1 MPDQTT
7 CLIIGGNGFVGSGIR
22 DAARDCGWD
31 VSVADHTSYVSFAGQ
46 TFDIVINANGNAKR
60 FHADR
65 DPLFDFDAS
74 AASVYKSL
82 FDFPCSKFALI
93 STVDVYNRPDHRQTT
108 QEDTAIDPLPLG
120 PYAFHKWL
128 AERFVMRHQTPW
140 QVFRLAQMVGTG
152 LRKGP
157 IFDLLH
163 GQPLWIHNES
173 RLHYMNTRQIGAAIC
188 ALIEHAP
195 ANEVYNVCGRGSVEF
210 QAVLDLFPQDRHPAR
225 ENCARQCY
233 NVDTSRTQQWYALP
247 DSWNEVR
254 AFVEESLRNKPDL
267 RD

>member
-1 MPDQTT
+1 MRDQPT

-22 DAARDCGWD
+22 DAARDFGWD
-31 VSVADHTSYVSFAGQ
+31 VSVADHASYAGFAGQ
-46 TFDIVINANGNAKR
+46 YFDIVINANGNAKR

-82 FDFPCSKFALI
+82 FDFPCSKYALI
-93 STVDVYNRPDHRQTT
+93 STVDVYNRPDCLETT
-108 QEDTAIDPLPLG
+108 REDMAIDPLPLG

-128 AERFVMRHQTPW
+128 AERFVMRHQTQW

-163 GQPLWIHNES
+163 AQPLWIHDES
-173 RLHYMNTRQIGAAIC
+173 RLHYMNTSQIGAAIC
-188 ALIEHAP
+188 TLIENAP
-195 ANEVYNVCGRGSVEF
+195 GNEVYNVCGRGSVEF
-210 QAVLDLFPQDRHPAR
+210 RAVLDLFPQDNLPAR
-225 ENCARQCY
+225 ENPTRQCY
-233 NVDTSRTQQWYALP
+233 NVDASKTHQWFPVP
-247 DSWNEVR
+247 DSWNEVQ
-254 AFVEESLRNKPDL
+254 AFVEESLRNEPDL
-267 RD
+267 RV